1 MFEHLHPSVG
11 KSEPDEFYINAST
24 QDEYNKGSYIFNSL
38 VKKNFDK
45 KTKEKLIKRFN
56 LSLIHLRNISPLT
69 F

>member
-45 KTKEKLIKRFN
+45 KTKEKN
-56 LSLIHLRNISPLT
+56 
-69 F
+69 

>member
-38 VKKNFDK
+38 VKKILTK
-45 KTKEKLIKRFN
+45 KPKKN
-56 LSLIHLRNISPLT
+56 
-69 F
+69 